1 MQIAIVV
8 YQGMT
13 ALDAIGPY
21 EVLRF
26 IEGAEVRFVSEKPQP
41 ITTDSGVLVI
51 GSTHSF
57 AETLS
62 PDIVLVPGS
71 SADTT
76 TAMADKELTNWL
88 KQVHK
93 TSRLTLSV
101 CSGALVLGAAG
112 ILDGHPAT
120 THWIAQSALKGFG
133 SQSRKNERIVKS
145 GKIITSA
152 GVSAGI
158 DLAFEVIKDVYGQER
173 AEVIQLLIEYDPMPP
188 VDSGHPSKATK
199 EVYQAAKAEMLQRSK
214 NPRNAISV
222 PVVLWRAALRKVR
235 KKLAA

>member
-26 IEGAEVRFVSEKPQP
+26 IEGAEIRFVSAKPQP

-57 AETLS
+57 AETPT

-76 TAMADKELTNWL
+76 TAMADKALTEWL
-88 KQVHK
+88 KQTHEK
-93 TSRLTLSV
+93 TRLTGSV
-101 CSGALVLGAAG
+101 ASSDAKSSYGRVLF
-112 ILDGHPAT
+112 INNT
-120 THWIAQSALKGFG
+120 KQS
-133 SQSRKNERIVKS
+133 I
-145 GKIITSA
+145 
-152 GVSAGI
+152 
-158 DLAFEVIKDVYGQER
+158 
-173 AEVIQLLIEYDPMPP
+173 P
-188 VDSGHPSKATK
+188 
-199 EVYQAAKAEMLQRSK
+199 
-214 NPRNAISV
+214 
-222 PVVLWRAALRKVR
+222 
-235 KKLAA
+235 